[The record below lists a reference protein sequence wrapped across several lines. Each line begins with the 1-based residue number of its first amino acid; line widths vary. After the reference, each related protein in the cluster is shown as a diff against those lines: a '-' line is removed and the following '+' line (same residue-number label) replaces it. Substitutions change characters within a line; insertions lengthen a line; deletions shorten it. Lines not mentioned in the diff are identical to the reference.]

1 LCQDRLM
8 STSRNLPFFL
18 FTSCSILLLYI
29 TCIAAFLSLPVLRTS
44 PGGKLSTINCKTRIR
59 VQPGDVQY
67 LARISSLRI
76 ASPTANYFPIR
87 ELLKSSKEATTQ
99 EKQGNRNTPGLRPHI
114 ARFIQCAL
122 LPSFASLLGVAVK
135 PAHAYRDT
143 SMSPE
148 TRIVAASTSFW
159 TTDMG

>member
-1 LCQDRLM
+1 M
-8 STSRNLPFFL
+8 STSRTLQFFL
-18 FTSCSILLLYI
+18 FTSCSILLLCT
-29 TCIAAFLSLPVLRTS
+29 TCIAAFLSLPVLRTF
-44 PGGKLSTINCKTRIR
+44 PGGILSTISCKTRIR
-59 VQPGDVQY
+59 AQPSDVQY

-76 ASPTANYFPIR
+76 ASPTANYVPIR

-99 EKQGNRNTPGLRPHI
+99 EKKGNRKTPGLLSRTG
-114 ARFIQCAL
+114 RFIQCAL
-122 LPSFASLLGVAVK
+122 LPSFATLLGVAVK

-159 TTDMG
+159 TIHMA